1 MFFDLNLRKLSIL
14 VMCCAS
20 FTQPTFAVSNQSSYK
35 TPKAF
40 TDLYYDFTGSSDP
53 TYPKNKVNISQML
66 YQAEMS
72 KNAALA
78 NQDGALVMFVN
89 STMYIYDDH
98 GKRQFELLMRT
109 APDSGFTEMT
119 AISHIG
125 PALAYLA
132 KEKEYGGTQWKAGL
146 QMLLKDIKAIRTV
159 NAQKENN
166 WLDKLNAP
174 AWKMHNQ
181 EIRNMVDYA
190 CSMSGNYINDLL
202 SGKKALTL
210 ANVQKDFYEQN
221 ADYPIPYNDVMV
233 ATFMLTALNSMDSIH
248 KQLASVSLD
257 WKKAK
262 VLIRFVAGSNVTA
275 GVSAE
280 SNWLVPFVKALSNN
294 QLPDDRIYIAPYLD
308 VKPSLGKAQLS
319 TADFQYYNY
328 RFLATYNRTHVAK
341 DVFSEI
347 PDIKKPNLDN
357 IPGNYGVTKA
367 TDVGDFI
374 VRLKYSL
381 AEPTEMLSNTVGF
394 WMAGEF
400 AAKQWQLDKVDIP
413 GLTIGLPKG
422 VSGYP
427 ANSPAIQ

>member
-1 MFFDLNLRKLSIL
+1 MFFGFKLRKICIVVLTCTI
-14 VMCCAS
+14 
-20 FTQPTFAVSNQSSYK
+20 FTQAGFAQNKQSAYT

-40 TDLYYDFTGSSDP
+40 NDLYYDFTGATDQG
-53 TYPKNKVNISQML
+53 YPKGKTNISQML

-72 KNAALA
+72 KNSALA
-78 NQDGALVMFVN
+78 NQDGPLVMFVN
-89 STMYIYDDH
+89 STMYIYDNH

-146 QMLLKDIKAIRTV
+146 QMLLKDIKAIRAV

-166 WLDKLNAP
+166 WLTQLNAP
-174 AWKMHNQ
+174 AWKIHNEQ
-181 EIRNMVDYA
+181 IHNMVDYA
-190 CSMSGNYINDLL
+190 CSMSGNYISDLL
-202 SGKKALTL
+202 AGKKSLTIE
-210 ANVQKDFYEQN
+210 NVQKDFFEQN

-233 ATFMLTALNSMDSIH
+233 ATFMLTALQSMTNVHD
-248 KQLASVSLD
+248 QLAKLSID
-257 WKKAK
+257 WKNAK
-262 VLIRFVAGSNVTA
+262 VLVRFVAGSNVTA

-280 SNWLVPFVKALSNN
+280 SNWLVPFVKALSKN

-319 TADFQYYNY
+319 TADFQYYNI
-328 RFLATYNRTHVAK
+328 RFLSTYNRTHIAK

-347 PDIKKPNLDN
+347 PDIELPAVDN
-357 IPGNYGVTKA
+357 IPGNYGFTKA
-367 TDVGDFI
+367 TDVDAFI

-394 WMAGEF
+394 WMAGEL
-400 AAKQWQLDKVDIP
+400 AAKQWQIDKVDIP
-413 GLTIGLPKG
+413 GLTTGLPKG
-422 VSGYP
+422 VTGYP
-427 ANSPAIQ
+427 ANSKEIP